1 MACAARVAEVWPDDN
16 DGAIANQ
23 LRVLFAVERS
33 PPPDTCGM
41 RVAEYRAAHRGLSV
55 RRLLPRV
62 ARSHSLSPRV
72 SPHRDSAYVANATS
86 VCDLRHS
93 AVLPQLRQ
101 LDPPHTIAG
110 NGAPPD

>member
-41 RVAEYRAAHRGLSV
+41 RVAQYRAADRGLSV

-62 ARSHSLSPRV
+62 ARSHSLSPGCRRIV
-72 SPHRDSAYVANATS
+72 TVLLSRTGPACVISVTARCCHSCGSLTHRTLSPEM
-86 VCDLRHS
+86 
-93 AVLPQLRQ
+93 
-101 LDPPHTIAG
+101 
-110 NGAPPD
+110 APL